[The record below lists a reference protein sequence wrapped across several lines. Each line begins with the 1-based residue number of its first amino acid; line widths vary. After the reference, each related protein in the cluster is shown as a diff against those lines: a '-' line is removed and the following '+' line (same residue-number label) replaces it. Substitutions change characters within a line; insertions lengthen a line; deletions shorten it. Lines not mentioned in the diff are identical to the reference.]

1 VKRLVLVVLAACGG
15 SKQEPPPETRA
26 PAPMAATSAA
36 PAPARAAT
44 PGEVFRREQP
54 TYIVGTSGDDRSDR
68 TIAGQV
74 DLVRSLLTPDAKR
87 IADTEVELAS
97 GPAGWPANPI
107 VYGGEH
113 VNALIAALGP
123 QLPFSIRAGRLAIGG
138 RVFEGDDLAL
148 ITVVPARS
156 GDRGHPE
163 LLLFAGTGT
172 PGVAEINAPSI
183 MRADAPIVIADAF
196 GPLVTGTWERGADG
210 SPRAQLGEL
219 NRRVGWRDHTRDIGG
234 IAVKLRFFDR
244 AAPEGDAPAIARASR
259 GIETVVQKL
268 ALRGAL
274 SMTVYVHPDR
284 RSKQL
289 LTGDSGDGHAVAFA
303 RALHVLD
310 EGGLEALVA
319 HEATHVIVP
328 QVWGVA
334 GSPLFGEGLAVWV
347 AGQYG
352 GTPFASFRKLA
363 TPSGPIRELL
373 GPKLRSLPEAVA
385 YPLAAIIVD
394 VAVATVGLPSVLAH
408 LYGATAATW
417 DDACKRA
424 GTTAAALDQALA
436 AALAP

>member
-1 VKRLVLVVLAACGG
+1 MKRLALVVLAACGG
-15 SKQEPPPETRA
+15 SKQEPPAETREPA
-26 PAPMAATSAA
+26 PAAAAA
-36 PAPARAAT
+36 SVAPARAVT
-44 PGEVFRREQP
+44 PGEFFRRGLP

-68 TIAGQV
+68 AIAGQA
-74 DLVRSLLTPDAKR
+74 DLVRSLLTPGARR
-87 IADTEVELAS
+87 IADTEIALAK
-97 GPAGWPANPI
+97 GPTGWPANPV

-123 QLPFSIRAGRLAIGG
+123 QLPFSIRAGRLAIGD
-138 RVFEGDDLAL
+138 RVFEGDELAL
-148 ITVVPARS
+148 ITVVPARP

-172 PGVAEINAPSI
+172 PGIAEINAPSI
-183 MRADAPIVIADAF
+183 VRVDAPIVVADAF
-196 GPLVTGTWERGADG
+196 GPLVTGTWEPGPEGA
-210 SPRAQLGEL
+210 PRAQLGAP
-219 NRRVGWRDHTRDIGG
+219 NRRVGWRETARDVAA

-244 AAPEGDAPAIARASR
+244 SAPEGDAPAIARAAR
-259 GIETVVQKL
+259 GIETVVRKL
-268 ALRGAL
+268 APTGAL

-289 LTGDSGDGHAVAFA
+289 LTGNGGDGHAVAFA
-303 RALHVLD
+303 RVLHVLD
-310 EGGLEALVA
+310 GDGLEALVA

-328 QVWGVA
+328 QVWGAA

-352 GTPFASFRKLA
+352 GTPFEGFRKLA
-363 TPSGPIRELL
+363 RPSGPIRELL

-394 VAVATVGLPSVLAH
+394 VAVATVGLPNVLAH
-408 LYGATAATW
+408 LYGATTATW

-436 AALAP
+436 TALAP